1 MNLRD
6 AKKPIPKNFRKQM
19 YENYKA
25 NMRFYGK
32 PIRPYKEWLKD
43 VLNTK
48 LPGHETLDRHLNATY
63 KWRTDNDCIE
73 PF

>member
-1 MNLRD
+1 MKLRN
-6 AKKPIPKNFRKQM
+6 AKKPIPKELRKQM

-32 PIRPYKEWLKD
+32 PVSSYKKWLID

-48 LPGHETLDRHLNATY
+48 TPGKL
-63 KWRTDNDCIE
+63 
-73 PF
+73 